1 MLYLLFQVSKL
12 NSMYGSQVWG
22 TGFLQAG
29 REFSSPLSTLHLH
42 FLKGRLGVKQSTTE
56 WAVYESVDMNRCKST
71 GFGQLSSFS
80 IVCLISIP
88 SDILRRVVQADFNL
102 QPRSSACRTA
112 QVPAGKAAQAAQA
125 AQVPAGKIKK

>member
-1 MLYLLFQVSKL
+1 ML
-12 NSMYGSQVWG
+12 N
-22 TGFLQAG
+22 T
-29 REFSSPLSTLHLH
+29 
-42 FLKGRLGVKQSTTE
+42 
-56 WAVYESVDMNRCKST
+56 N
-71 GFGQLSSFS
+71 
-80 IVCLISIP
+80 